1 MAEAQPATVPSSTAV
16 HLMTAP
22 QKELLNARI
31 DHPNQESSPELSL
44 VPEGVKRRNDPGSG
58 YDSMIARTRR
68 QKRASIIQ
76 KLAVLALF
84 VMQLTRAQVRAEG
97 VEDSF
102 PLTDDPTD
110 PIGVDREPEPQPAA
124 AVSGKVSS
132 EAAAQR
138 QRPTTGG
145 TVRPDGVTVSAKTG
159 EAAKFGP
166 EPPPLAAV
174 AGEVLTAPGSVR
186 EHTHQIEVELSAGLA
201 SIREELEFENSGE
214 KPAEVMYRL
223 AVPKDAALYSLEV
236 CNNKGCRS
244 GLPDPSVTRLNAY
257 DDAVQARSTASAVA
271 LPAGDA
277 RLSND
282 ARGTAIW
289 LRAARVVRGDVL
301 RIRVA
306 YVAQANDHDGVLHLQ
321 LPARG
326 MDARA
331 AQASLRVHSAEHAE
345 FHANELPVDAAML
358 FDAWSPLALRAR
370 SASSGVQAR
379 YWSVACGKQQ
389 CVRAYVSASREKPA
403 PAEIYL
409 AIDASPSTEGAARS
423 RLLQAVAAILARAPA
438 GSHVRA
444 LRFASQATTL
454 VAKRQKASELPLSSF
469 APIAFE
475 AELGAATR
483 FEVAWQSIEQS
494 GFASAPGKKLVVI
507 VGDGGLTTGPAQP
520 FEAAKRKGVQVAVVN
535 VADRPSELALARGA
549 VLTGGAVIDAGSEAD
564 AAARGASPDAL
575 EERIA
580 ALFQPSRGALRL
592 PGKRGGA
599 LDLRA
604 GDSVVWESVL
614 PSAPALT
621 LGARP
626 LPRSAPPHTLAP
638 AVAAHALIARN
649 KRSPGLVAVDRSDL
663 QPHHRDRPDGQ
674 DEPQQ
679 RRVACDRRGPARRV
693 SGLSSDTAPVQLAQE
708 RAICALPK
716 PKAVREDK
724 EPELG
729 VGMPGSPLL
738 SMLRQRIIPI
748 ARGCFRRD
756 RGGRPDY
763 QVRAEFVFELADREV
778 ISATVQGKIAQELRD
793 CLLSAVDSLAVPR
806 FTGRVVVRY
815 PLVTEREPLPSQI
828 ELAPETAGE
837 IDRLTDE

>member
-16 HLMTAP
+16 HLMNAP

-31 DHPNQESSPELSL
+31 DHPNQESSLELSL
-44 VPEGVKRRNDPGSG
+44 VPERVNRRNDPGSG
-58 YDSMIARTRR
+58 YDSMISRPRT
-68 QKRASIIQ
+68 QKRASVLP
-76 KLAVLALF
+76 KLTLLLALLL
-84 VMQLTRAQVRAEG
+84 VQLTRAPVHAEG
-97 VEDSF
+97 VEDAF

-110 PIGVDREPEPQPAA
+110 PIGVDREPEPQKTAA
-124 AVSGKVSS
+124 DSGKVSV
-132 EAAAQR
+132 
-138 QRPTTGG
+138 P
-145 TVRPDGVTVSAKTG
+145 AKTG
-159 EAAKFGP
+159 ESARFGP

-174 AGEVLTAPGSVR
+174 AGEVITAPGSVKER
-186 EHTHQIEVELSAGLA
+186 SHQIEVELNAGLA
-201 SIREELEFENSGE
+201 SVHEELEFENSGE
-214 KPAEVMYRL
+214 KPAEVMYRV
-223 AVPKDAALYSLEV
+223 AVPTDAALYSLEV
-236 CNNKGCRS
+236 CNAKGCRS

-257 DDAVQARSTASAVA
+257 DDAVQARAVSSATA
-271 LPAGDA
+271 LPVGDA

-289 LRAARVVRGDVL
+289 LRAARVVRGDTL

-306 YVAQANDHDGVLHLQ
+306 YITQASDHDATARVH

-331 AQASLRVHSAEHAE
+331 AQISLRVHSSDHVE
-345 FHANELPVDAAML
+345 FRANELPIAADASAPML
-358 FDAWSPLALRAR
+358 FDAWSPIEI
-370 SASSGVQAR
+370 QAR
-379 YWSVACGKQQ
+379 NVSTSVQSLYWSVPCGREQ
-389 CVRAYVSASREKPA
+389 CVRAYVSAARDKPA
-403 PAEIYL
+403 ATEIYL

-423 RLLQAVAAILARAPA
+423 RLIQAVAAILARAPA

-444 LRFASQATTL
+444 LRFASQAKQL
-454 VAKRQKASELPLSSF
+454 LSKRTKASELALSSF
-469 APIAFE
+469 GQIAFE

-483 FEVAWQSIEQS
+483 FEVAWQMIEQS
-494 GFASAPGKKLVVI
+494 GFASTQAKKLVVI

-520 FEAAKRKGVQVAVVN
+520 FDAAKRKGVQVAVVN
-535 VADRPSELALARGA
+535 VADRPTDIALARGA
-549 VLTGGAVIDAGSEAD
+549 ELTGGAVIDAGSEAD
-564 AAARGASPDAL
+564 AAARGASADAL
-575 EERIA
+575 EGRIA
-580 ALFQPSRGALRL
+580 ALFQPSRGLLRIA
-592 PGKRGGA
+592 GKRGGGA
-599 LDLRA
+599 FDLRA
-604 GDSVVWESVL
+604 GDSVLWEGVL

-626 LPRSAPPHTLAP
+626 LHRSAPPHPLAP
-638 AVAAHALIARN
+638 AIAAHARSLRN
-649 KRSPGLVAVDRSDL
+649 KRAGALVAVDRADL
-663 QPHHRDRPDGQ
+663 QPHRADRPEGQ

-679 RRVACDRRGPARRV
+679 RGVECDRRGPGKRI
-693 SGLSSDTAPVQLAQE
+693 SGQSSDAAPVQLAQE

-716 PKAVREDK
+716 PKVVNDDK
-724 EPELG
+724 QPELG

-763 QVRAEFVFELADREV
+763 QVRALFVFELADREV

-793 CLLSAVDSLAVPR
+793 CLLTAVDSLAVPR

-837 IDRLTDE
+837 IDRLTGE